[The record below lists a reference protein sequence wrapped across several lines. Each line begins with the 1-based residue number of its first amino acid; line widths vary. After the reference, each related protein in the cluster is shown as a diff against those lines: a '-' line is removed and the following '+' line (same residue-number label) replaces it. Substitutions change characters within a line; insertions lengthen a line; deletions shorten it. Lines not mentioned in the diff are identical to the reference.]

1 MKRNLID
8 YLTVNSLIEVNNII
22 TGSNNISLTKFNI
35 RIYRFDKM
43 YMDKELIEDALYQI
57 LDQFNERKT
66 TNTKFYSI
74 LLKKIDPFYDGNG
87 RTILYNNTV

>member
-1 MKRNLID
+1 
-8 YLTVNSLIEVNNII
+8 
-22 TGSNNISLTKFNI
+22 
-35 RIYRFDKM
+35 M
-43 YMDKELIEDALYQI
+43 YMDNELIEDTLYQI

-87 RTILYNNTV
+87 RTILYNNTVW

>member
-35 RIYRFDKM
+35 RI
-43 YMDKELIEDALYQI
+43 
-57 LDQFNERKT
+57 
-66 TNTKFYSI
+66 
-74 LLKKIDPFYDGNG
+74 
-87 RTILYNNTV
+87 

>member
-1 MKRNLID
+1 
-8 YLTVNSLIEVNNII
+8 
-22 TGSNNISLTKFNI
+22 
-35 RIYRFDKM
+35 M
-43 YMDKELIEDALYQI
+43 YMDNELIEDTLYQI